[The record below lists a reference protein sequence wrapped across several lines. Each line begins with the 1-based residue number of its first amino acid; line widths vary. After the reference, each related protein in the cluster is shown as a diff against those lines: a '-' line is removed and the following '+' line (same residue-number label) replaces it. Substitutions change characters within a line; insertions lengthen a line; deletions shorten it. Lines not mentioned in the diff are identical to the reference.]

1 MPERQK
7 YIDVK
12 VKENEINKV
21 GDKWVQ
27 KEISKTYHERVFET
41 VDLYNEAGEII
52 GSHEIPVM
60 ESYEE

>member
-12 VKENEINKV
+12 VKQNEINKV

-27 KEISKTYHERVFET
+27 KEISKTYHRRVFET
-41 VDLYNEAGEII
+41 VDLYNEDDEII